1 MKAAIHTLGCKVN
14 IYESEYITNIL
25 KENGYQIVDFDSKAD
40 IYIIN
45 TCTVTNTSD
54 KKSEKM
60 IKRARKQNKDAIIIA
75 MGCHAQIKGDNID
88 ADIIIGNKDKSKII
102 SLIEEY
108 QENKNKIKRIY
119 NLDNVSFEDMYIS
132 SFNSHTRAFVKI
144 QDGCD
149 AFCSYCIIPYA
160 RGPIRSKDPKTVIKE
175 ITSLVEN
182 GYKEIILTGIH
193 TGKYGKDINY
203 TFEQLLKDI
212 IKIKNLYR
220 IRISSIEINE
230 LTDPILNLIKDNQV
244 IAKHLHI
251 PLQSGSDK
259 ILKLMDRKYDLKF
272 YKDRI
277 EKIRKMIKDVSITT
291 DLIVGFPNENEKD
304 MEDTLKF
311 LKEIKFTKIHTFP
324 YSKREG
330 TKAASMENQI
340 DETIKR
346 KRVKTVLE
354 LSDQL
359 EQDFYQ
365 SKLNETEE
373 VIIEQTKDGKS
384 YGYTSNYIK
393 VEINSPL
400 KPNED
405 YAVKMYAKAVK
416 ILKKYGFNRYEVS
429 NFAKSG
435 YECKH
440 NVNCWNRHE
449 YLGLGAGANGF
460 VNGFRYGNVCDINA
474 YIKSVKN
481 GKTKEEFRE
490 KISNIDAFEETLM
503 LGLRMEKGVEIRIL
517 NELIKKDFI
526 RSRKGKL
533 DELSSLELIKY
544 NEERL
549 RVTDKGFYVL
559 NEIIL
564 DLI

>member
-277 EKIRKMIKDVSITT
+277 EKIRKMIKDISITT

-311 LKEIKFTKIHTFP
+311 IKEIKFTKIHTFP

-400 KPNED
+400 RPNE
-405 YAVKMYAKAVK
+405 VISVK
-416 ILKKYGFNRYEVS
+416 INKVNNKKVT
-429 NFAKSG
+429 
-435 YECKH
+435 
-440 NVNCWNRHE
+440 
-449 YLGLGAGANGF
+449 
-460 VNGFRYGNVCDINA
+460 
-474 YIKSVKN
+474 
-481 GKTKEEFRE
+481 GK
-490 KISNIDAFEETLM
+490 
-503 LGLRMEKGVEIRIL
+503 
-517 NELIKKDFI
+517 
-526 RSRKGKL
+526 
-533 DELSSLELIKY
+533 
-544 NEERL
+544 
-549 RVTDKGFYVL
+549 
-559 NEIIL
+559 II
-564 DLI
+564 

>member
-14 IYESEYITNIL
+14 IYESEYIINIL

-203 TFEQLLKDI
+203 TFEQLLKEI

-277 EKIRKMIKDVSITT
+277 EKIRKMIKDISITT

-400 KPNED
+400 KPNE
-405 YAVKMYAKAVK
+405 VISVK
-416 ILKKYGFNRYEVS
+416 INKVNNKKVT
-429 NFAKSG
+429 
-435 YECKH
+435 
-440 NVNCWNRHE
+440 
-449 YLGLGAGANGF
+449 
-460 VNGFRYGNVCDINA
+460 
-474 YIKSVKN
+474 
-481 GKTKEEFRE
+481 GK
-490 KISNIDAFEETLM
+490 
-503 LGLRMEKGVEIRIL
+503 
-517 NELIKKDFI
+517 
-526 RSRKGKL
+526 
-533 DELSSLELIKY
+533 
-544 NEERL
+544 
-549 RVTDKGFYVL
+549 
-559 NEIIL
+559 II
-564 DLI
+564 

>member
-14 IYESEYITNIL
+14 IYESEYIINIL

-393 VEINSPL
+393 VEIDSPL
-400 KPNED
+400 KPNE
-405 YAVKMYAKAVK
+405 VISVK
-416 ILKKYGFNRYEVS
+416 INKVNNKKVT
-429 NFAKSG
+429 
-435 YECKH
+435 
-440 NVNCWNRHE
+440 
-449 YLGLGAGANGF
+449 
-460 VNGFRYGNVCDINA
+460 
-474 YIKSVKN
+474 
-481 GKTKEEFRE
+481 GK
-490 KISNIDAFEETLM
+490 
-503 LGLRMEKGVEIRIL
+503 
-517 NELIKKDFI
+517 
-526 RSRKGKL
+526 
-533 DELSSLELIKY
+533 
-544 NEERL
+544 
-549 RVTDKGFYVL
+549 
-559 NEIIL
+559 II
-564 DLI
+564 

>member
-14 IYESEYITNIL
+14 IYESEYIINIL

-203 TFEQLLKDI
+203 TFEQLLKEI

-277 EKIRKMIKDVSITT
+277 EKIRKMIKDISITT

-311 LKEIKFTKIHTFP
+311 LKEIKFTKIHTKKNT
-324 YSKREG
+324 KREG

-393 VEINSPL
+393 VEIDSPL
-400 KPNED
+400 KPNE
-405 YAVKMYAKAVK
+405 VISVK
-416 ILKKYGFNRYEVS
+416 INKVNNKKVT
-429 NFAKSG
+429 
-435 YECKH
+435 
-440 NVNCWNRHE
+440 
-449 YLGLGAGANGF
+449 
-460 VNGFRYGNVCDINA
+460 
-474 YIKSVKN
+474 
-481 GKTKEEFRE
+481 GK
-490 KISNIDAFEETLM
+490 
-503 LGLRMEKGVEIRIL
+503 
-517 NELIKKDFI
+517 
-526 RSRKGKL
+526 
-533 DELSSLELIKY
+533 
-544 NEERL
+544 
-549 RVTDKGFYVL
+549 
-559 NEIIL
+559 II
-564 DLI
+564 

>member
-14 IYESEYITNIL
+14 IYESEYIINIL

-291 DLIVGFPNENEKD
+291 DLIVGFPNEDEKD

-311 LKEIKFTKIHTFP
+311 IKEIKFTKIHTFP

-400 KPNED
+400 KPNE
-405 YAVKMYAKAVK
+405 VISVK
-416 ILKKYGFNRYEVS
+416 INKVNNKKVT
-429 NFAKSG
+429 
-435 YECKH
+435 
-440 NVNCWNRHE
+440 
-449 YLGLGAGANGF
+449 
-460 VNGFRYGNVCDINA
+460 
-474 YIKSVKN
+474 
-481 GKTKEEFRE
+481 GK
-490 KISNIDAFEETLM
+490 
-503 LGLRMEKGVEIRIL
+503 
-517 NELIKKDFI
+517 
-526 RSRKGKL
+526 
-533 DELSSLELIKY
+533 
-544 NEERL
+544 
-549 RVTDKGFYVL
+549 
-559 NEIIL
+559 II
-564 DLI
+564 

>member
-14 IYESEYITNIL
+14 IYESEYIINIL

-119 NLDNVSFEDMYIS
+119 NLDNISFEDMYIS

-203 TFEQLLKDI
+203 TFEQLLKEI

-277 EKIRKMIKDVSITT
+277 EKIRKMIKDISITT

-400 KPNED
+400 RPNE
-405 YAVKMYAKAVK
+405 VISVK
-416 ILKKYGFNRYEVS
+416 INKVNNKKVT
-429 NFAKSG
+429 
-435 YECKH
+435 
-440 NVNCWNRHE
+440 
-449 YLGLGAGANGF
+449 
-460 VNGFRYGNVCDINA
+460 
-474 YIKSVKN
+474 
-481 GKTKEEFRE
+481 GK
-490 KISNIDAFEETLM
+490 
-503 LGLRMEKGVEIRIL
+503 
-517 NELIKKDFI
+517 
-526 RSRKGKL
+526 
-533 DELSSLELIKY
+533 
-544 NEERL
+544 
-549 RVTDKGFYVL
+549 
-559 NEIIL
+559 II
-564 DLI
+564 

>member
-14 IYESEYITNIL
+14 IYESEYIINIL

-259 ILKLMDRKYDLKF
+259 ILKLMDRKYNLKF

-277 EKIRKMIKDVSITT
+277 EKIRKMIKDISITT

-393 VEINSPL
+393 VEIDSPL
-400 KPNED
+400 KPNE
-405 YAVKMYAKAVK
+405 VISVK
-416 ILKKYGFNRYEVS
+416 INKVNNKKVT
-429 NFAKSG
+429 
-435 YECKH
+435 
-440 NVNCWNRHE
+440 
-449 YLGLGAGANGF
+449 
-460 VNGFRYGNVCDINA
+460 
-474 YIKSVKN
+474 
-481 GKTKEEFRE
+481 GK
-490 KISNIDAFEETLM
+490 
-503 LGLRMEKGVEIRIL
+503 
-517 NELIKKDFI
+517 
-526 RSRKGKL
+526 
-533 DELSSLELIKY
+533 
-544 NEERL
+544 
-549 RVTDKGFYVL
+549 
-559 NEIIL
+559 II
-564 DLI
+564 

>member
-14 IYESEYITNIL
+14 IYESEYIINIL

-230 LTDPILNLIKDNQV
+230 LTDPILDLIKDNKI

-291 DLIVGFPNENEKD
+291 DLIVGFPNEDEKD

-311 LKEIKFTKIHTFP
+311 IKEIKFTKIHTFP

-340 DETIKR
+340 DATIKR

-365 SKLNETEE
+365 SKLNKTEE
-373 VIIEQTKDGKS
+373 LIIEQTKDGKS

-393 VEINSPL
+393 VEIDSPL
-400 KPNED
+400 KPNE
-405 YAVKMYAKAVK
+405 VISVK
-416 ILKKYGFNRYEVS
+416 INKVNNKKVT
-429 NFAKSG
+429 
-435 YECKH
+435 
-440 NVNCWNRHE
+440 
-449 YLGLGAGANGF
+449 
-460 VNGFRYGNVCDINA
+460 
-474 YIKSVKN
+474 
-481 GKTKEEFRE
+481 GK
-490 KISNIDAFEETLM
+490 
-503 LGLRMEKGVEIRIL
+503 
-517 NELIKKDFI
+517 
-526 RSRKGKL
+526 
-533 DELSSLELIKY
+533 
-544 NEERL
+544 
-549 RVTDKGFYVL
+549 
-559 NEIIL
+559 II
-564 DLI
+564 

>member
-14 IYESEYITNIL
+14 IYESEYIINIL

-119 NLDNVSFEDMYIS
+119 NLDNISFEDMYIS
-132 SFNSHTRAFVKI
+132 SFNNHTRAFVKI

-203 TFEQLLKDI
+203 TFEQLLKEI

-291 DLIVGFPNENEKD
+291 DLIVGFPNEDEKD

-311 LKEIKFTKIHTFP
+311 IKEIKFTKIHTFP

-365 SKLNETEE
+365 SKLNKTEE

-400 KPNED
+400 KPNE
-405 YAVKMYAKAVK
+405 VISVK
-416 ILKKYGFNRYEVS
+416 INKVNNKKVT
-429 NFAKSG
+429 
-435 YECKH
+435 
-440 NVNCWNRHE
+440 
-449 YLGLGAGANGF
+449 
-460 VNGFRYGNVCDINA
+460 
-474 YIKSVKN
+474 
-481 GKTKEEFRE
+481 GK
-490 KISNIDAFEETLM
+490 
-503 LGLRMEKGVEIRIL
+503 
-517 NELIKKDFI
+517 
-526 RSRKGKL
+526 
-533 DELSSLELIKY
+533 
-544 NEERL
+544 
-549 RVTDKGFYVL
+549 
-559 NEIIL
+559 II
-564 DLI
+564 

>member
-119 NLDNVSFEDMYIS
+119 NLDNISFEDMYIS
-132 SFNSHTRAFVKI
+132 SFNNHTRAFVKI

-212 IKIKNLYR
+212 IKIRNLYR

-230 LTDPILNLIKDNQV
+230 LTDPILNLIKDNKI

-393 VEINSPL
+393 VEIDSPL
-400 KPNED
+400 KPNE
-405 YAVKMYAKAVK
+405 VISVK
-416 ILKKYGFNRYEVS
+416 INKVNNKKVT
-429 NFAKSG
+429 
-435 YECKH
+435 
-440 NVNCWNRHE
+440 
-449 YLGLGAGANGF
+449 
-460 VNGFRYGNVCDINA
+460 
-474 YIKSVKN
+474 
-481 GKTKEEFRE
+481 GK
-490 KISNIDAFEETLM
+490 
-503 LGLRMEKGVEIRIL
+503 
-517 NELIKKDFI
+517 
-526 RSRKGKL
+526 
-533 DELSSLELIKY
+533 
-544 NEERL
+544 
-549 RVTDKGFYVL
+549 
-559 NEIIL
+559 II
-564 DLI
+564 

>member
-14 IYESEYITNIL
+14 IYESEYTINIL

-277 EKIRKMIKDVSITT
+277 EK
-291 DLIVGFPNENEKD
+291 
-304 MEDTLKF
+304 
-311 LKEIKFTKIHTFP
+311 
-324 YSKREG
+324 
-330 TKAASMENQI
+330 
-340 DETIKR
+340 
-346 KRVKTVLE
+346 
-354 LSDQL
+354 
-359 EQDFYQ
+359 
-365 SKLNETEE
+365 
-373 VIIEQTKDGKS
+373 
-384 YGYTSNYIK
+384 
-393 VEINSPL
+393 
-400 KPNED
+400 
-405 YAVKMYAKAVK
+405 
-416 ILKKYGFNRYEVS
+416 
-429 NFAKSG
+429 
-435 YECKH
+435 
-440 NVNCWNRHE
+440 
-449 YLGLGAGANGF
+449 
-460 VNGFRYGNVCDINA
+460 
-474 YIKSVKN
+474 
-481 GKTKEEFRE
+481 
-490 KISNIDAFEETLM
+490 
-503 LGLRMEKGVEIRIL
+503 
-517 NELIKKDFI
+517 
-526 RSRKGKL
+526 
-533 DELSSLELIKY
+533 
-544 NEERL
+544 
-549 RVTDKGFYVL
+549 
-559 NEIIL
+559 
-564 DLI
+564 

>member
-203 TFEQLLKDI
+203 TFEQLLKEI

-291 DLIVGFPNENEKD
+291 DLIVGFPNEDEKD

-400 KPNED
+400 KPNE
-405 YAVKMYAKAVK
+405 VISVK
-416 ILKKYGFNRYEVS
+416 INKVNNKKVT
-429 NFAKSG
+429 
-435 YECKH
+435 
-440 NVNCWNRHE
+440 
-449 YLGLGAGANGF
+449 
-460 VNGFRYGNVCDINA
+460 
-474 YIKSVKN
+474 
-481 GKTKEEFRE
+481 GK
-490 KISNIDAFEETLM
+490 
-503 LGLRMEKGVEIRIL
+503 
-517 NELIKKDFI
+517 
-526 RSRKGKL
+526 
-533 DELSSLELIKY
+533 
-544 NEERL
+544 
-549 RVTDKGFYVL
+549 
-559 NEIIL
+559 II
-564 DLI
+564 

>member
-14 IYESEYITNIL
+14 IYESEYIINIL

-230 LTDPILNLIKDNQV
+230 LTDPILDLIKDNKI

-277 EKIRKMIKDVSITT
+277 EKIRKMIKDISITT

-393 VEINSPL
+393 VEIDSPL
-400 KPNED
+400 KPNE
-405 YAVKMYAKAVK
+405 VISVK
-416 ILKKYGFNRYEVS
+416 INKVNNKKVT
-429 NFAKSG
+429 
-435 YECKH
+435 
-440 NVNCWNRHE
+440 
-449 YLGLGAGANGF
+449 
-460 VNGFRYGNVCDINA
+460 
-474 YIKSVKN
+474 
-481 GKTKEEFRE
+481 GK
-490 KISNIDAFEETLM
+490 
-503 LGLRMEKGVEIRIL
+503 
-517 NELIKKDFI
+517 
-526 RSRKGKL
+526 
-533 DELSSLELIKY
+533 
-544 NEERL
+544 
-549 RVTDKGFYVL
+549 
-559 NEIIL
+559 II
-564 DLI
+564 

>member
-14 IYESEYITNIL
+14 IYESEYIINIL

-119 NLDNVSFEDMYIS
+119 NLDNISFEDMYIS

-203 TFEQLLKDI
+203 TFEQLLKEI

-277 EKIRKMIKDVSITT
+277 EKIRKMIKDISITT

-400 KPNED
+400 KPNE
-405 YAVKMYAKAVK
+405 VISVK
-416 ILKKYGFNRYEVS
+416 INKVNNKKVT
-429 NFAKSG
+429 
-435 YECKH
+435 
-440 NVNCWNRHE
+440 
-449 YLGLGAGANGF
+449 
-460 VNGFRYGNVCDINA
+460 
-474 YIKSVKN
+474 
-481 GKTKEEFRE
+481 GK
-490 KISNIDAFEETLM
+490 
-503 LGLRMEKGVEIRIL
+503 
-517 NELIKKDFI
+517 
-526 RSRKGKL
+526 
-533 DELSSLELIKY
+533 
-544 NEERL
+544 
-549 RVTDKGFYVL
+549 
-559 NEIIL
+559 II
-564 DLI
+564 

>member
-14 IYESEYITNIL
+14 IYESEYIINIL

-119 NLDNVSFEDMYIS
+119 NLDNISFEDMYIS

-230 LTDPILNLIKDNQV
+230 LTDPILNLIKDNKI

-277 EKIRKMIKDVSITT
+277 EKIRKMIKDISITT

-400 KPNED
+400 KPNE
-405 YAVKMYAKAVK
+405 VISVK
-416 ILKKYGFNRYEVS
+416 INKVNNKKVT
-429 NFAKSG
+429 
-435 YECKH
+435 
-440 NVNCWNRHE
+440 
-449 YLGLGAGANGF
+449 
-460 VNGFRYGNVCDINA
+460 
-474 YIKSVKN
+474 
-481 GKTKEEFRE
+481 GK
-490 KISNIDAFEETLM
+490 
-503 LGLRMEKGVEIRIL
+503 
-517 NELIKKDFI
+517 
-526 RSRKGKL
+526 
-533 DELSSLELIKY
+533 
-544 NEERL
+544 
-549 RVTDKGFYVL
+549 
-559 NEIIL
+559 II
-564 DLI
+564 

>member
-14 IYESEYITNIL
+14 IYESEYIINIL

-119 NLDNVSFEDMYIS
+119 NLDNISFEDMYIS

-203 TFEQLLKDI
+203 TFEQLLKEI

-277 EKIRKMIKDVSITT
+277 EKIRKMIKDISITT

-311 LKEIKFTKIHTFP
+311 IKEIKFTKIHTFP

-400 KPNED
+400 KPNE
-405 YAVKMYAKAVK
+405 VISVK
-416 ILKKYGFNRYEVS
+416 INKVNNKKVT
-429 NFAKSG
+429 
-435 YECKH
+435 
-440 NVNCWNRHE
+440 
-449 YLGLGAGANGF
+449 
-460 VNGFRYGNVCDINA
+460 
-474 YIKSVKN
+474 
-481 GKTKEEFRE
+481 GK
-490 KISNIDAFEETLM
+490 
-503 LGLRMEKGVEIRIL
+503 
-517 NELIKKDFI
+517 
-526 RSRKGKL
+526 
-533 DELSSLELIKY
+533 
-544 NEERL
+544 
-549 RVTDKGFYVL
+549 
-559 NEIIL
+559 II
-564 DLI
+564 

>member
-14 IYESEYITNIL
+14 IYESEYIINIL

-203 TFEQLLKDI
+203 TFEQLLKEI

-230 LTDPILNLIKDNQV
+230 LTDPILDLIKDNKI

-291 DLIVGFPNENEKD
+291 DLIVGFPNEDEKD

-311 LKEIKFTKIHTFP
+311 IKEIKFTKIHTFP

-365 SKLNETEE
+365 SKLNKTEE
-373 VIIEQTKDGKS
+373 LIIEQTKDGKS

-393 VEINSPL
+393 VEIDSPL
-400 KPNED
+400 KPNE
-405 YAVKMYAKAVK
+405 VISVK
-416 ILKKYGFNRYEVS
+416 INKVNNKKVT
-429 NFAKSG
+429 
-435 YECKH
+435 
-440 NVNCWNRHE
+440 
-449 YLGLGAGANGF
+449 
-460 VNGFRYGNVCDINA
+460 
-474 YIKSVKN
+474 
-481 GKTKEEFRE
+481 GK
-490 KISNIDAFEETLM
+490 
-503 LGLRMEKGVEIRIL
+503 
-517 NELIKKDFI
+517 
-526 RSRKGKL
+526 
-533 DELSSLELIKY
+533 
-544 NEERL
+544 
-549 RVTDKGFYVL
+549 
-559 NEIIL
+559 II
-564 DLI
+564 

>member
-119 NLDNVSFEDMYIS
+119 NLDNISFEDMYIS
-132 SFNSHTRAFVKI
+132 SFNNHTRAFVKI

-203 TFEQLLKDI
+203 TFEQLLKEI

-291 DLIVGFPNENEKD
+291 DLIVGFPNEDEKD

-393 VEINSPL
+393 VEIDSPL
-400 KPNED
+400 KPNE
-405 YAVKMYAKAVK
+405 VISVK
-416 ILKKYGFNRYEVS
+416 INKVNNKKVT
-429 NFAKSG
+429 
-435 YECKH
+435 
-440 NVNCWNRHE
+440 
-449 YLGLGAGANGF
+449 
-460 VNGFRYGNVCDINA
+460 
-474 YIKSVKN
+474 
-481 GKTKEEFRE
+481 GK
-490 KISNIDAFEETLM
+490 
-503 LGLRMEKGVEIRIL
+503 
-517 NELIKKDFI
+517 
-526 RSRKGKL
+526 
-533 DELSSLELIKY
+533 
-544 NEERL
+544 
-549 RVTDKGFYVL
+549 
-559 NEIIL
+559 II
-564 DLI
+564 

>member
-14 IYESEYITNIL
+14 IYESEYIINIL

-119 NLDNVSFEDMYIS
+119 NLDNISFEDMYIS
-132 SFNSHTRAFVKI
+132 SFNNHTRAFVKI

-230 LTDPILNLIKDNQV
+230 LTDPILDLIKDNKI

-291 DLIVGFPNENEKD
+291 DLIVGFPNEDEKD

-311 LKEIKFTKIHTFP
+311 IKEIKFTKIHTFP

-393 VEINSPL
+393 VEIDSPL
-400 KPNED
+400 KPNE
-405 YAVKMYAKAVK
+405 VISVK
-416 ILKKYGFNRYEVS
+416 INKVNNKKVT
-429 NFAKSG
+429 
-435 YECKH
+435 
-440 NVNCWNRHE
+440 
-449 YLGLGAGANGF
+449 
-460 VNGFRYGNVCDINA
+460 
-474 YIKSVKN
+474 
-481 GKTKEEFRE
+481 GK
-490 KISNIDAFEETLM
+490 
-503 LGLRMEKGVEIRIL
+503 
-517 NELIKKDFI
+517 
-526 RSRKGKL
+526 
-533 DELSSLELIKY
+533 
-544 NEERL
+544 
-549 RVTDKGFYVL
+549 
-559 NEIIL
+559 II
-564 DLI
+564 

>member
-14 IYESEYITNIL
+14 IYESEYIINIL

-132 SFNSHTRAFVKI
+132 SFNNHTRAFVKI

-277 EKIRKMIKDVSITT
+277 EKIRKMIKDISITT

-400 KPNED
+400 KPNE
-405 YAVKMYAKAVK
+405 VISVK
-416 ILKKYGFNRYEVS
+416 INKVNNKKVT
-429 NFAKSG
+429 
-435 YECKH
+435 
-440 NVNCWNRHE
+440 
-449 YLGLGAGANGF
+449 
-460 VNGFRYGNVCDINA
+460 
-474 YIKSVKN
+474 
-481 GKTKEEFRE
+481 GK
-490 KISNIDAFEETLM
+490 
-503 LGLRMEKGVEIRIL
+503 
-517 NELIKKDFI
+517 
-526 RSRKGKL
+526 
-533 DELSSLELIKY
+533 
-544 NEERL
+544 
-549 RVTDKGFYVL
+549 
-559 NEIIL
+559 II
-564 DLI
+564 

>member
-119 NLDNVSFEDMYIS
+119 NLDNISFEDMYIS
-132 SFNSHTRAFVKI
+132 SFNNHTRAFVKI

-230 LTDPILNLIKDNQV
+230 LTDPILDLIKDNKI

-277 EKIRKMIKDVSITT
+277 EKIRKMIKDISITT

-400 KPNED
+400 KPNE
-405 YAVKMYAKAVK
+405 VISVK
-416 ILKKYGFNRYEVS
+416 INKVNNKKVT
-429 NFAKSG
+429 
-435 YECKH
+435 
-440 NVNCWNRHE
+440 
-449 YLGLGAGANGF
+449 
-460 VNGFRYGNVCDINA
+460 
-474 YIKSVKN
+474 
-481 GKTKEEFRE
+481 GK
-490 KISNIDAFEETLM
+490 
-503 LGLRMEKGVEIRIL
+503 
-517 NELIKKDFI
+517 
-526 RSRKGKL
+526 
-533 DELSSLELIKY
+533 
-544 NEERL
+544 
-549 RVTDKGFYVL
+549 
-559 NEIIL
+559 II
-564 DLI
+564 

>member
-119 NLDNVSFEDMYIS
+119 NLDNISFEDMYIS

-203 TFEQLLKDI
+203 TFEQLLKEI

-272 YKDRI
+272 YKNRI
-277 EKIRKMIKDVSITT
+277 EKIRKMIKDISITT

-400 KPNED
+400 KPNE
-405 YAVKMYAKAVK
+405 VISVK
-416 ILKKYGFNRYEVS
+416 INKVNNKKVT
-429 NFAKSG
+429 
-435 YECKH
+435 
-440 NVNCWNRHE
+440 
-449 YLGLGAGANGF
+449 
-460 VNGFRYGNVCDINA
+460 
-474 YIKSVKN
+474 
-481 GKTKEEFRE
+481 GK
-490 KISNIDAFEETLM
+490 
-503 LGLRMEKGVEIRIL
+503 
-517 NELIKKDFI
+517 
-526 RSRKGKL
+526 
-533 DELSSLELIKY
+533 
-544 NEERL
+544 
-549 RVTDKGFYVL
+549 
-559 NEIIL
+559 II
-564 DLI
+564 

>member
-14 IYESEYITNIL
+14 IYESEYIINIL

-119 NLDNVSFEDMYIS
+119 NLDNISFEDMYIS

-203 TFEQLLKDI
+203 TFEQLLKEI

-230 LTDPILNLIKDNQV
+230 LTDPILDLIKDNKI

-291 DLIVGFPNENEKD
+291 DLIVGFPNEDEKD

-311 LKEIKFTKIHTFP
+311 IKEIKFTKIHTFP

-365 SKLNETEE
+365 SKLNKTEE

-400 KPNED
+400 KPNE
-405 YAVKMYAKAVK
+405 VISVK
-416 ILKKYGFNRYEVS
+416 INKVNNKKVT
-429 NFAKSG
+429 
-435 YECKH
+435 
-440 NVNCWNRHE
+440 
-449 YLGLGAGANGF
+449 
-460 VNGFRYGNVCDINA
+460 
-474 YIKSVKN
+474 
-481 GKTKEEFRE
+481 GK
-490 KISNIDAFEETLM
+490 
-503 LGLRMEKGVEIRIL
+503 
-517 NELIKKDFI
+517 
-526 RSRKGKL
+526 
-533 DELSSLELIKY
+533 
-544 NEERL
+544 
-549 RVTDKGFYVL
+549 
-559 NEIIL
+559 II
-564 DLI
+564 

>member
-14 IYESEYITNIL
+14 IYESEYIINIL

-203 TFEQLLKDI
+203 TFEQLLKEI

-400 KPNED
+400 RPNE
-405 YAVKMYAKAVK
+405 VISIK
-416 ILKKYGFNRYEVS
+416 INKVNNKKVT
-429 NFAKSG
+429 
-435 YECKH
+435 
-440 NVNCWNRHE
+440 
-449 YLGLGAGANGF
+449 
-460 VNGFRYGNVCDINA
+460 
-474 YIKSVKN
+474 
-481 GKTKEEFRE
+481 GK
-490 KISNIDAFEETLM
+490 
-503 LGLRMEKGVEIRIL
+503 
-517 NELIKKDFI
+517 
-526 RSRKGKL
+526 
-533 DELSSLELIKY
+533 
-544 NEERL
+544 
-549 RVTDKGFYVL
+549 
-559 NEIIL
+559 II
-564 DLI
+564 

>member
-14 IYESEYITNIL
+14 IYESEYIINIL

-119 NLDNVSFEDMYIS
+119 NLDNISFEDMYIS
-132 SFNSHTRAFVKI
+132 SFNNHTRAFVKI

-291 DLIVGFPNENEKD
+291 DLIVGFPNEDEKD

-400 KPNED
+400 RPNE
-405 YAVKMYAKAVK
+405 VISVK
-416 ILKKYGFNRYEVS
+416 INKVNNKKVT
-429 NFAKSG
+429 
-435 YECKH
+435 
-440 NVNCWNRHE
+440 
-449 YLGLGAGANGF
+449 
-460 VNGFRYGNVCDINA
+460 
-474 YIKSVKN
+474 
-481 GKTKEEFRE
+481 GK
-490 KISNIDAFEETLM
+490 
-503 LGLRMEKGVEIRIL
+503 
-517 NELIKKDFI
+517 
-526 RSRKGKL
+526 
-533 DELSSLELIKY
+533 
-544 NEERL
+544 
-549 RVTDKGFYVL
+549 
-559 NEIIL
+559 II
-564 DLI
+564 

>member
-14 IYESEYITNIL
+14 IYESEYIINIL

-119 NLDNVSFEDMYIS
+119 NLDNISFEDMYIS

-230 LTDPILNLIKDNQV
+230 LTDPILDLIKDNKI

-291 DLIVGFPNENEKD
+291 DLIVGFPNEDEKD

-311 LKEIKFTKIHTFP
+311 IKEIKFTKIHTFP

-365 SKLNETEE
+365 SKLNKTEE

-400 KPNED
+400 KPNE
-405 YAVKMYAKAVK
+405 VISVK
-416 ILKKYGFNRYEVS
+416 INKVNNKKVT
-429 NFAKSG
+429 
-435 YECKH
+435 
-440 NVNCWNRHE
+440 
-449 YLGLGAGANGF
+449 
-460 VNGFRYGNVCDINA
+460 
-474 YIKSVKN
+474 
-481 GKTKEEFRE
+481 GK
-490 KISNIDAFEETLM
+490 
-503 LGLRMEKGVEIRIL
+503 
-517 NELIKKDFI
+517 
-526 RSRKGKL
+526 
-533 DELSSLELIKY
+533 
-544 NEERL
+544 
-549 RVTDKGFYVL
+549 
-559 NEIIL
+559 II
-564 DLI
+564 

>member
-14 IYESEYITNIL
+14 IYESEYIINIL

-230 LTDPILNLIKDNQV
+230 LTDPILDLIKDNKI

-291 DLIVGFPNENEKD
+291 DLIVGFPNEDEKD

-311 LKEIKFTKIHTFP
+311 IKEIKFTKIHTFP

-400 KPNED
+400 KPNE
-405 YAVKMYAKAVK
+405 VISVK
-416 ILKKYGFNRYEVS
+416 INKVNNKKVT
-429 NFAKSG
+429 
-435 YECKH
+435 
-440 NVNCWNRHE
+440 
-449 YLGLGAGANGF
+449 
-460 VNGFRYGNVCDINA
+460 
-474 YIKSVKN
+474 
-481 GKTKEEFRE
+481 GK
-490 KISNIDAFEETLM
+490 
-503 LGLRMEKGVEIRIL
+503 
-517 NELIKKDFI
+517 
-526 RSRKGKL
+526 
-533 DELSSLELIKY
+533 
-544 NEERL
+544 
-549 RVTDKGFYVL
+549 
-559 NEIIL
+559 II
-564 DLI
+564 

>member
-203 TFEQLLKDI
+203 TFEQLLKEI

-277 EKIRKMIKDVSITT
+277 EKIRKMIKDISITT

-365 SKLNETEE
+365 SKLNKTEE

-400 KPNED
+400 KPNE
-405 YAVKMYAKAVK
+405 VISVK
-416 ILKKYGFNRYEVS
+416 INKVNNKKVT
-429 NFAKSG
+429 
-435 YECKH
+435 
-440 NVNCWNRHE
+440 
-449 YLGLGAGANGF
+449 
-460 VNGFRYGNVCDINA
+460 
-474 YIKSVKN
+474 
-481 GKTKEEFRE
+481 GK
-490 KISNIDAFEETLM
+490 
-503 LGLRMEKGVEIRIL
+503 
-517 NELIKKDFI
+517 
-526 RSRKGKL
+526 
-533 DELSSLELIKY
+533 
-544 NEERL
+544 
-549 RVTDKGFYVL
+549 
-559 NEIIL
+559 II
-564 DLI
+564 

>member
-14 IYESEYITNIL
+14 IYESEYIINIL

-119 NLDNVSFEDMYIS
+119 NLDNISFEDMYIS

-277 EKIRKMIKDVSITT
+277 EKIRKIIKDIFITT
-291 DLIVGFPNENEKD
+291 YLIVGFPNENEKD

-311 LKEIKFTKIHTFP
+311 IKEIKFTKIHTFP

-400 KPNED
+400 RPNE
-405 YAVKMYAKAVK
+405 VISVK
-416 ILKKYGFNRYEVS
+416 INKVNNKKVT
-429 NFAKSG
+429 
-435 YECKH
+435 
-440 NVNCWNRHE
+440 
-449 YLGLGAGANGF
+449 
-460 VNGFRYGNVCDINA
+460 
-474 YIKSVKN
+474 
-481 GKTKEEFRE
+481 GK
-490 KISNIDAFEETLM
+490 
-503 LGLRMEKGVEIRIL
+503 
-517 NELIKKDFI
+517 
-526 RSRKGKL
+526 
-533 DELSSLELIKY
+533 
-544 NEERL
+544 
-549 RVTDKGFYVL
+549 
-559 NEIIL
+559 II
-564 DLI
+564 

>member
-14 IYESEYITNIL
+14 IYESEYIINIL

-272 YKDRI
+272 YKNRI
-277 EKIRKMIKDVSITT
+277 EKIRKMIKDISITT

-393 VEINSPL
+393 VEIDSPL
-400 KPNED
+400 KPNE
-405 YAVKMYAKAVK
+405 VISVK
-416 ILKKYGFNRYEVS
+416 INKVNNKKVT
-429 NFAKSG
+429 
-435 YECKH
+435 
-440 NVNCWNRHE
+440 
-449 YLGLGAGANGF
+449 
-460 VNGFRYGNVCDINA
+460 
-474 YIKSVKN
+474 
-481 GKTKEEFRE
+481 GK
-490 KISNIDAFEETLM
+490 
-503 LGLRMEKGVEIRIL
+503 
-517 NELIKKDFI
+517 
-526 RSRKGKL
+526 
-533 DELSSLELIKY
+533 
-544 NEERL
+544 
-549 RVTDKGFYVL
+549 
-559 NEIIL
+559 II
-564 DLI
+564 

>member
-14 IYESEYITNIL
+14 IYESEYIINIL

-291 DLIVGFPNENEKD
+291 DLIVGFPNEDEKD

-311 LKEIKFTKIHTFP
+311 IKEIKFTKIHTFP

-365 SKLNETEE
+365 SKLNKTEE
-373 VIIEQTKDGKS
+373 LIIEQTKDGKS

-400 KPNED
+400 RPNE
-405 YAVKMYAKAVK
+405 VISVK
-416 ILKKYGFNRYEVS
+416 INKVNNKKVT
-429 NFAKSG
+429 
-435 YECKH
+435 
-440 NVNCWNRHE
+440 
-449 YLGLGAGANGF
+449 
-460 VNGFRYGNVCDINA
+460 
-474 YIKSVKN
+474 
-481 GKTKEEFRE
+481 GK
-490 KISNIDAFEETLM
+490 
-503 LGLRMEKGVEIRIL
+503 
-517 NELIKKDFI
+517 
-526 RSRKGKL
+526 
-533 DELSSLELIKY
+533 
-544 NEERL
+544 
-549 RVTDKGFYVL
+549 
-559 NEIIL
+559 II
-564 DLI
+564 

>member
-230 LTDPILNLIKDNQV
+230 LTDPILNLIKDNKI

-291 DLIVGFPNENEKD
+291 DLIVGFPNEDEKD

-311 LKEIKFTKIHTFP
+311 IKEIKFTKIHTFP

-393 VEINSPL
+393 VEIDSPL
-400 KPNED
+400 KPNE
-405 YAVKMYAKAVK
+405 VISVK
-416 ILKKYGFNRYEVS
+416 INKVNNKKVT
-429 NFAKSG
+429 
-435 YECKH
+435 
-440 NVNCWNRHE
+440 
-449 YLGLGAGANGF
+449 
-460 VNGFRYGNVCDINA
+460 
-474 YIKSVKN
+474 
-481 GKTKEEFRE
+481 GK
-490 KISNIDAFEETLM
+490 
-503 LGLRMEKGVEIRIL
+503 
-517 NELIKKDFI
+517 
-526 RSRKGKL
+526 
-533 DELSSLELIKY
+533 
-544 NEERL
+544 
-549 RVTDKGFYVL
+549 
-559 NEIIL
+559 II
-564 DLI
+564 

>member
-277 EKIRKMIKDVSITT
+277 EKIRKMIKDISITT

-400 KPNED
+400 RPNE
-405 YAVKMYAKAVK
+405 VISVK
-416 ILKKYGFNRYEVS
+416 INKVNNKKVT
-429 NFAKSG
+429 
-435 YECKH
+435 
-440 NVNCWNRHE
+440 
-449 YLGLGAGANGF
+449 
-460 VNGFRYGNVCDINA
+460 
-474 YIKSVKN
+474 
-481 GKTKEEFRE
+481 GK
-490 KISNIDAFEETLM
+490 
-503 LGLRMEKGVEIRIL
+503 
-517 NELIKKDFI
+517 
-526 RSRKGKL
+526 
-533 DELSSLELIKY
+533 
-544 NEERL
+544 
-549 RVTDKGFYVL
+549 
-559 NEIIL
+559 II
-564 DLI
+564 

>member
-14 IYESEYITNIL
+14 IYESEYIINIL

-119 NLDNVSFEDMYIS
+119 NLDNISFEDMYIS

-230 LTDPILNLIKDNQV
+230 LTDPILDLIKDNKI

-400 KPNED
+400 KPNE
-405 YAVKMYAKAVK
+405 VISVK
-416 ILKKYGFNRYEVS
+416 INKVNNKKVT
-429 NFAKSG
+429 
-435 YECKH
+435 
-440 NVNCWNRHE
+440 
-449 YLGLGAGANGF
+449 
-460 VNGFRYGNVCDINA
+460 
-474 YIKSVKN
+474 
-481 GKTKEEFRE
+481 GK
-490 KISNIDAFEETLM
+490 
-503 LGLRMEKGVEIRIL
+503 
-517 NELIKKDFI
+517 
-526 RSRKGKL
+526 
-533 DELSSLELIKY
+533 
-544 NEERL
+544 
-549 RVTDKGFYVL
+549 
-559 NEIIL
+559 II
-564 DLI
+564 

>member
-14 IYESEYITNIL
+14 IYESEYIINIL

-119 NLDNVSFEDMYIS
+119 NLDNISFEDMYIS
-132 SFNSHTRAFVKI
+132 SFNNHTRAFVKI

-230 LTDPILNLIKDNQV
+230 LTDPILNLIKDNKI

-291 DLIVGFPNENEKD
+291 DLIVGFPNEDEKD

-311 LKEIKFTKIHTFP
+311 IKEIKFTKIHTFP

-365 SKLNETEE
+365 SKLNKTEE
-373 VIIEQTKDGKS
+373 LIIEQTKDGKS

-400 KPNED
+400 KPNE
-405 YAVKMYAKAVK
+405 VISVK
-416 ILKKYGFNRYEVS
+416 INKVNNKKVT
-429 NFAKSG
+429 
-435 YECKH
+435 
-440 NVNCWNRHE
+440 
-449 YLGLGAGANGF
+449 
-460 VNGFRYGNVCDINA
+460 
-474 YIKSVKN
+474 
-481 GKTKEEFRE
+481 GK
-490 KISNIDAFEETLM
+490 
-503 LGLRMEKGVEIRIL
+503 
-517 NELIKKDFI
+517 
-526 RSRKGKL
+526 
-533 DELSSLELIKY
+533 
-544 NEERL
+544 
-549 RVTDKGFYVL
+549 
-559 NEIIL
+559 II
-564 DLI
+564 

>member
-14 IYESEYITNIL
+14 IYESEYIINIL

-119 NLDNVSFEDMYIS
+119 NLDNISFEDMYIS

-160 RGPIRSKDPKTVIKE
+160 RGPIRSKDPKPVIKE

-203 TFEQLLKDI
+203 TFEQLLKEI

-277 EKIRKMIKDVSITT
+277 EKIRKMIKDISITT

-400 KPNED
+400 RPNE
-405 YAVKMYAKAVK
+405 VISVK
-416 ILKKYGFNRYEVS
+416 INKVNNKKVT
-429 NFAKSG
+429 
-435 YECKH
+435 
-440 NVNCWNRHE
+440 
-449 YLGLGAGANGF
+449 
-460 VNGFRYGNVCDINA
+460 
-474 YIKSVKN
+474 
-481 GKTKEEFRE
+481 GK
-490 KISNIDAFEETLM
+490 
-503 LGLRMEKGVEIRIL
+503 
-517 NELIKKDFI
+517 
-526 RSRKGKL
+526 
-533 DELSSLELIKY
+533 
-544 NEERL
+544 
-549 RVTDKGFYVL
+549 
-559 NEIIL
+559 II
-564 DLI
+564 

>member
-14 IYESEYITNIL
+14 IYESEYIINIL

-132 SFNSHTRAFVKI
+132 SFNNHTRAFVKI

-230 LTDPILNLIKDNQV
+230 LTDPILDLIKDNKI

-291 DLIVGFPNENEKD
+291 DLIVGFPNEDEKD

-311 LKEIKFTKIHTFP
+311 IKEIKFTKIHTFP

-365 SKLNETEE
+365 SKLNKTEE

-400 KPNED
+400 RPNE
-405 YAVKMYAKAVK
+405 VISVK
-416 ILKKYGFNRYEVS
+416 INKVNNKKVT
-429 NFAKSG
+429 
-435 YECKH
+435 
-440 NVNCWNRHE
+440 
-449 YLGLGAGANGF
+449 
-460 VNGFRYGNVCDINA
+460 
-474 YIKSVKN
+474 
-481 GKTKEEFRE
+481 GK
-490 KISNIDAFEETLM
+490 
-503 LGLRMEKGVEIRIL
+503 
-517 NELIKKDFI
+517 
-526 RSRKGKL
+526 
-533 DELSSLELIKY
+533 
-544 NEERL
+544 
-549 RVTDKGFYVL
+549 
-559 NEIIL
+559 II
-564 DLI
+564 